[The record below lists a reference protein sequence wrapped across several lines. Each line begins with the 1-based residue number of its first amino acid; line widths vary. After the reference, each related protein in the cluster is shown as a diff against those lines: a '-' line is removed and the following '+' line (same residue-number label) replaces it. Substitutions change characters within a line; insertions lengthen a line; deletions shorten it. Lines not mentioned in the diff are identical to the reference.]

1 MNLVFR
7 SARADDRGPIA
18 ELVYSSGSDVYDYL
32 HGSRARALTFVD
44 HEFRS
49 GRGFAGFPH
58 LSVAVLEGQV
68 VATGSFYDRAAYAPR
83 SREALLNTV
92 TFHKLRAFSVLPRMQ
107 NVGRVM
113 KAPKPGE
120 LYLSN
125 FGVLPALR
133 GRGIGTRFLAARL
146 ERAAA
151 EGYTLFGLHVS
162 SGNPRGQ
169 ALYERLGLTV
179 TKEVPFPDPR
189 AAVAPGRKM
198 ERAIQA

>member
-1 MNLVFR
+1 MDLVFR
-7 SARADDRGPIA
+7 NARADDQGPIA
-18 ELVYSSGSDVYDYL
+18 ELVYSSGNDVYDYL
-32 HGSRARALTFVD
+32 HGSRARALAFID

-49 GRGFAGFPH
+49 GRGFAGYSH

-83 SREALLNTV
+83 SRETLLNTL
-92 TFHKLRAFSVLPRMQ
+92 TFHKLRGLAVLPRMQ

-133 GRGIGTRFLAARL
+133 GRGIGTRLLAARL

-151 EGYTLFGLHVS
+151 EGYTLLGLHVS
-162 SGNPRGQ
+162 TGNPRGQ
-169 ALYERLGLTV
+169 ALYERLGLTM
-179 TKEVPFPDPR
+179 TREVPFPDPR
-189 AAVAPGRKM
+189 AAVLPGRKM
-198 ERAIQA
+198 ERVIAA